1 MAVKIGDKVKFLN
14 EEGGGEITQLID
26 KDTVMVLSN
35 IDDFEIPVLIREI
48 VVIGDDKKSDNQSI
62 EVFEGDGRINK
73 NRKLLSVF
81 AEESKEYNYYL
92 VNGKDQAVFFGVFEE
107 RKSEILGV
115 YSGILQPGAV
125 QKINTYSL
133 KDFEGIVQ
141 WRVQGFFFEKR
152 PETIT
157 APVDCAVKMHPK
169 KFFNPRNKKFVEE
182 IGQEGIVVELE
193 QKDGNFGLQAD
204 ELFTTPKKEEQFKK
218 EKRKQPKRKNTREI
232 LEVDLH
238 IHELLETTSGMSN
251 SEILEY
257 QLDKFRKVLEENK
270 KFKGKRIVFIHGVG
284 NGVLKQRI
292 RHELQKYPRYTVQDA
307 SFQEYGWGA
316 TMVIIK

>member
-35 IDDFEIPVLIREI
+35 IDDFEIPVLIQEII
-48 VVIGDDKKSDNQSI
+48 VVGGNEKSENQSI
-62 EVFEGDGRINK
+62 EFFKGKERINK
-73 NRKLLSVF
+73 NEKLLLVF
-81 AEESKEYNYYL
+81 AENNKEYNYYL
-92 VNGKDQAVFFGVFEE
+92 VNGKEQAVFFGVFEE
-107 RKSEILGV
+107 RKSEIWGV

-133 KDFEGIVQ
+133 KDFDTIVQ

-152 PETIT
+152 PEKIT
-157 APVDCAVKMHPK
+157 TPIDCAVKMHPK
-169 KFFNPRNKKFVEE
+169 KFFNSRNKKFVEE

-193 QKDGNFGLQAD
+193 QKEFASGLQVS
-204 ELFTTPKKEEQFKK
+204 ELFTNPLK

-238 IHELLETTSGMSN
+238 IHELLETTTGMSN

-270 KFKGKRIVFIHGVG
+270 RFKGKRIVFIHGVG

>member
-1 MAVKIGDKVKFLN
+1 MAVKIGDKIKFLN

-48 VVIGDDKKSDNQSI
+48 VVVGGDEKSENQLI
-62 EVFEGDGRINK
+62 EVFESELRINK
-73 NRKLLSVF
+73 SKRFFSVF
-81 AEESKEYNYYL
+81 AEERKEYNYYL
-92 VNGKDQAVFFGVFEE
+92 VNGKNQAVFFGIFEE
-107 RKSEILGV
+107 RKSEILGI
-115 YSGILQPGAV
+115 YSGILQPGGV

-133 KDFEGIVQ
+133 KDFDAIVQ

-152 PETIT
+152 LEKIT
-157 APVDCAVKMHPK
+157 APINCVVKIHPK

-182 IGQEGIVVELE
+182 IGKEGVVVELE
-193 QKDGNFGLQAD
+193 QKESVGLQAD
-204 ELFTTPKKEEQFKK
+204 ELFANSPKEKQFKK
-218 EKRKQPKRKNTREI
+218 EKSKNSARKNTREI

-292 RHELQKYPRYTVQDA
+292 RHELQKCPHYTVQDA

-316 TMVIIK
+316 TMIIVK

>member
-48 VVIGDDKKSDNQSI
+48 VVVGGDEKSDNQSI
-62 EVFEGDGRINK
+62 EVFGDEVRINK
-73 NRKLLSVF
+73 NRKFLSVF
-81 AEESKEYNYYL
+81 VEDGKEYNYYL
-92 VNGKDQAVFFGVFEE
+92 VNGKEQAVFFGVFEE

-133 KDFEGIVQ
+133 KDFEAIVQ
-141 WRVQGFFFEKR
+141 WRVQGFFFEKQ
-152 PETIT
+152 PEKIT
-157 APVDCAVKMHPK
+157 TPIDCAVKMHPK

-193 QKDGNFGLQAD
+193 QKEGNFGLQVD
-204 ELFTTPKKEEQFKK
+204 ELFANIPKEEQFKK

-257 QLDKFRKVLEENK
+257 QLDKFRKVLAENK